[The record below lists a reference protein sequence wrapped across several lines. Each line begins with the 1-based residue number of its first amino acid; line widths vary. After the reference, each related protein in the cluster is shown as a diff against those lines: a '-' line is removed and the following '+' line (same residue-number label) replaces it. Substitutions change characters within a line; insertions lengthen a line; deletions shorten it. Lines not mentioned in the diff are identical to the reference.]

1 MTDGFNE
8 RGLFM
13 VQDPALRSAV
23 MPLFGIDRRD
33 LAERPQGRGTAF
45 RIDPWGGCA
54 TAYHVIE
61 ELLVAKDGRPAL
73 REHVRLIAL
82 ELEGIPYGTPV
93 VKPEQWRNFEEMFA
107 VSGMKREVGRA
118 PELRN
123 VTELASLQITGAPRA
138 TGAALHLGLD
148 LRRWRPVVGDKVT
161 ALGFAGLDVGA
172 EGEESDALRPISQ
185 DLYGST
191 ATIRASDR
199 GRLVAQFDAECR
211 CINGA
216 ESVALRPVH
225 VGPEAVHHGGGFRPC
240 KIERCQG
247 LSGRAEMEDRRGVE
261 MTASAIQ
268 HVREHEDLDFV
279 DREGRLQLQGDPDR
293 GRADRVPV
301 HFGAFPHREVLHG
314 CLARLE
320 KGHRFVRHVL
330 EIETVD
336 DRDDPTVEE
345 QGVDPLD
352 GEGQVAETAVPVQCG
367 HDRVWLPF
375 DDPLRFDDLRV
386 APVRIRHRG
395 GVIGVVLRP
404 CRLDVPL
411 EPIPCASFA
420 SEGACEPPRHVGR
433 EPFCRGR
440 FGVVA
445 TLGNADARRGGGR
458 QPVPP
463 RQADPVS
470 SHQRFDDLVVFGRRA
485 SRRIQVRLTIKGLH
499 PCGPLPLRLFRGP
512 VHRAHRA
519 SDPAHE
525 LSSSNHMPPGL
536 TIGPVMPA
544 IAGRLRVAKGSCR

>member
-1 MTDGFNE
+1 VTDGFNE

-191 ATIRASDR
+191 ATITDIEPADSSR
-199 GRLVAQFDAECR
+199 GRPWPFFRVDRDWPGGMSGGPVVNSERHVVGMVSTGVSFAATGSAVFFAGSGAAETTFPQIDPGAPGHFFCWGGFDDAGNVASIA
-211 CINGA
+211 
-216 ESVALRPVH
+216 PT
-225 VGPEAVHHGGGFRPC
+225 PEALMSMPG
-240 KIERCQG
+240 
-247 LSGRAEMEDRRGVE
+247 
-261 MTASAIQ
+261 ASALQ
-268 HVREHEDLDFV
+268 DV
-279 DREGRLQLQGDPDR
+279 GRLSFNSDTGDYIC
-293 GRADRVPV
+293 V
-301 HFGAFPHREVLHG
+301 
-314 CLARLE
+314 
-320 KGHRFVRHVL
+320 
-330 EIETVD
+330 
-336 DRDDPTVEE
+336 
-345 QGVDPLD
+345 
-352 GEGQVAETAVPVQCG
+352 
-367 HDRVWLPF
+367 
-375 DDPLRFDDLRV
+375 
-386 APVRIRHRG
+386 
-395 GVIGVVLRP
+395 
-404 CRLDVPL
+404 
-411 EPIPCASFA
+411 
-420 SEGACEPPRHVGR
+420 
-433 EPFCRGR
+433 
-440 FGVVA
+440 
-445 TLGNADARRGGGR
+445 
-458 QPVPP
+458 
-463 RQADPVS
+463 
-470 SHQRFDDLVVFGRRA
+470 
-485 SRRIQVRLTIKGLH
+485 
-499 PCGPLPLRLFRGP
+499 
-512 VHRAHRA
+512 
-519 SDPAHE
+519 
-525 LSSSNHMPPGL
+525 
-536 TIGPVMPA
+536 
-544 IAGRLRVAKGSCR
+544 